1 MDTNNIKLIDGIIT
15 AITNHIFQR
24 LGELGLIRDIHV
36 RLDKLE
42 AEMHERKPDVEQS
55 LETLLQSS
63 PWFDRLVETHAE
75 AHIADYDLAS
85 MVDASVNE
93 RVQRMD
99 FEDVIEEAVSNHDF
113 SSQIED
119 AINENDLIT
128 DSAARD
134 MFDELFE
141 EKIDTALKRL
151 TVRIVH
157 NNDE

>member
-15 AITNHIFQR
+15 AITNHIFHR

-42 AEMHERKPDVEQS
+42 AEMHERKPEVEQS

-63 PWFDRLVETHAE
+63 SWFDRLVETHAE

-99 FEDVIEEAVSNHDF
+99 FEDVIEEAVGNHDF

-119 AINENDLIT
+119 AINENDLIS
-128 DSAARD
+128 DSAVRD
-134 MFDELFE
+134 LFDELFE
-141 EKIDTALKRL
+141 EKIDTALSRL
-151 TVRIVH
+151 SIVVK
-157 NNDE
+157 

>member
-15 AITNHIFQR
+15 AITNHIFHR
-24 LGELGLIRDIHV
+24 IGELGIIRDIYV

-42 AEMHERKPDVEQS
+42 AEMHERKPELEQS

-63 PWFDRLVETHAE
+63 SWFDKLVETHAE

-85 MVDASVNE
+85 MIDASVNE

-99 FEDVIEEAVSNHDF
+99 FEDVIEEAVGNHDF

-119 AINENDLIT
+119 AISENDLIS
-128 DSAARD
+128 DSAVRD
-134 MFDELFE
+134 MFDEMFE
-141 EKIDTALKRL
+141 EKIDTALSRL
-151 TVRIVH
+151 TIVVK
-157 NNDE
+157 